1 MEKITIDQVSTRI
14 ASGTLAFLLFF
25 QSVYPVN
32 AVVVAFQAPSTQF
45 TYSPVDKEINNTLP
59 TPELPGE
66 VQGGPDQP
74 EVQSFTPIGT
84 TDMVDP
90 FTGDF
95 SYNIPLMDVDG
106 YPINMAYSAGVTMDQ
121 ESSWIGLGWNLNPGV
136 VNRSMRGLPDDF
148 NGQDSVK
155 KNMNLKE
162 HVNLMTNLGS
172 YYPELF
178 GLSGDEAQDLL
189 GHVSLSYD
197 SYKGLMA
204 SIVGLGAKA
213 RIPKKN
219 RFEVLY

>member
-32 AVVVAFQAPSTQF
+32 AGVVVFQAPRVQF
-45 TYSPVDKEINNTLP
+45 TYSPVDKEINNTLS
-59 TPELPGE
+59 TSEFPGE
-66 VQGGPDQP
+66 GQGGPDQP

-162 HVNLMTNLGS
+162 HVNVTTSFNQENEIFL
-172 YYPELF
+172 
-178 GLSGDEAQDLL
+178 
-189 GHVSLSYD
+189 
-197 SYKGLMA
+197 
-204 SIVGLGAKA
+204 
-213 RIPKKN
+213 
-219 RFEVLY
+219 